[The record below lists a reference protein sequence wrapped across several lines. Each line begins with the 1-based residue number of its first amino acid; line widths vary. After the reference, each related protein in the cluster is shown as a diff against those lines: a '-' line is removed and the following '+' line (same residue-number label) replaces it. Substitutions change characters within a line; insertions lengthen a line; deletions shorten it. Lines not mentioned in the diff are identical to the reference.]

1 MVVVVVVVEVVM
13 VVGGGVMLWWR
24 RFEINEPQSHL
35 GRESSRP
42 VVAPVVVAPPR
53 LAASKVL
60 RRAGG

>member
-1 MVVVVVVVEVVM
+1 MAVVVVVM
-13 VVGGGVMLWWR
+13 VGGGVMLWWR
-24 RFEINEPQSHL
+24 RFDITEPQSHL

-42 VVAPVVVAPPR
+42 VVDPVVVAPPR